1 MKNKIKSALVIAFA
15 STLLINPFLTPSV
28 ASAATVIGYTQ
39 DKESKYM
46 KIQYSLNDPLY
57 IRQGETRALA
67 NLGNNGHWHVE
78 AGEMLTFNVNLMQES
93 EFRWTI
99 INSSTG
105 QTLYTDTV
113 ESTTGISVTWP
124 FFDQTGEYVIL
135 LTPTTASAL
144 LIDWFYV
151 DID

>member
-1 MKNKIKSALVIAFA
+1 MNMILKKVTVFGLAAMLLV
-15 STLLINPFLTPSV
+15 NPFISSTT

-39 DKESKYM
+39 DKENKYM
-46 KIQYSLNDPLY
+46 QIQYSLNDPLY
-57 IRQGETRALA
+57 IKQGETKALA
-67 NLGNNGHWHVE
+67 NLGNNGRWHVE

-93 EFRWTI
+93 EFRFTI
-99 INSSTG
+99 INALTG
-105 QTLYTDTV
+105 QTLITDTIG
-113 ESTTGISVTWP
+113 TTDGCSVTWP

-135 LTPTTASAL
+135 LTPTSPAAL